1 MGVELETGA
10 MGWLVK
16 GSGVVRLGQRQG
28 PRGSHSGQ
36 SEQQATYRVQVL
48 DLRIARKKTLH
59 TDEIN

>member
-1 MGVELETGA
+1 MGVELERRAT
-10 MGWLVK
+10 GWLVK
-16 GSGVVRLGQRQG
+16 GGLVGLGQRQG